1 MFKNSPE
8 KIINLSDNSINTTID
23 IKHGRNHV
31 HFQVPQATP
40 AQEKIKKIELN
51 FHLFYM
57 NFTFDTL
64 ILFALQFCKL
74 YVIT

>member
-31 HFQVPQATP
+31 HFQVAQATP
-40 AQEKIKKIELN
+40 AQEKIKRSN
-51 FHLFYM
+51 
-57 NFTFDTL
+57 
-64 ILFALQFCKL
+64 
-74 YVIT
+74 